1 MIIKNRLIL
10 LLFLQLLLLS
20 LYPSTQCR
28 SVFWS
33 IRTLA
38 CLDGN
43 KVPSWPISEE
53 LFKLL
58 HSHIQLQLLSA
69 SASASKELC
78 ELDWHSHNLIDCRTF
93 LVNVILDV
101 LDVSIS
107 EDWKQTKR
115 MCLRFPLLSDSL
127 VTITA
132 AFLNIFFLQIVL
144 TSEKVRSKW
153 LSLSHFPPY
162 FPLFFSNTVT
172 IHIRMFGDLSLH
184 FLRAKACCTERE
196 GFMLTDLSLQTLYFY
211 ECTAEFCCRGPLY
224 IQLSFP
230 LLGWRTVSLQPPTS
244 FTLAHD
250 SYYQY
255 NTWCWNWSL
264 LATRWVWRNS
274 QVQYAS
280 NYTLK

>member
-10 LLFLQLLLLS
+10 LLFLQLLLRS

-69 SASASKELC
+69 LASASKELC

-132 AFLNIFFLQIVL
+132 AFLNIFFLCFCILCWQVRKCAQNDCHFL
-144 TSEKVRSKW
+144 TSHHT
-153 LSLSHFPPY
+153 SHC
-162 FPLFFSNTVT
+162 FS
-172 IHIRMFGDLSLH
+172 
-184 FLRAKACCTERE
+184 A
-196 GFMLTDLSLQTLYFY
+196 
-211 ECTAEFCCRGPLY
+211 
-224 IQLSFP
+224 IQ
-230 LLGWRTVSLQPPTS
+230 
-244 FTLAHD
+244 
-250 SYYQY
+250 
-255 NTWCWNWSL
+255 
-264 LATRWVWRNS
+264 
-274 QVQYAS
+274 
-280 NYTLK
+280 